1 MKASKNIHNVL
12 ADVAADRST
21 DAFESRGQGCGQKIR
36 CRRNS
41 EGKHTENKRVL
52 DHVLTVYTAE
62 QFVDPQMQ
70 LQ

>member
-1 MKASKNIHNVL
+1 MKASKNNHNGL

-21 DAFESRGQGCGQKIR
+21 DALESGGQRSGQKIR
-36 CRRNS
+36 CGRNS
-41 EGKHTENKRVL
+41 EGKHTENKRIL
-52 DHVLTVYTAE
+52 DHVLTVYPAE